1 MSVASCY
8 WALLSLE
15 KFEFI
20 YLPSLVTDIQM
31 DYGVKAGDML
41 KSKSLLDFI
50 HPDELSLATT
60 DLLNFIRIKTL
71 AGAVTRCRLR
81 SIKSLIHQEH
91 QTDKAKVDNLQNW
104 IITDVV
110 MYTATNS
117 SILTFFH
124 SLQLEIDNTAANCN
138 SLSRHANQLDSPIP
152 TDPTAATL
160 TPTITTNNPIP
171 STTTNANCCGT
182 GQLNIDESNK
192 ITSILQQHS
201 LLMDEPLRLFQ
212 IYDTQCQQLLIS
224 WPNTTVTES
233 LMDLTSS
240 ITLKEMDR
248 RLQYPQLRSDAAA
261 CTHHSHSKSNM
272 MLESNKLCQIERI
285 IITYGN
291 LTFTCFQITAL
302 NAEGRPYYNSDHS
315 SSSTS
320 STSNEN
326 SIPNRSVRKSNLS
339 KILNSTTTNTMTT
352 PPGKTAPSLASP
364 NQQMHRYSHDVR
376 TNKKIK
382 NDNITDQLSS
392 ASASSSFIDT
402 LATSEPSDNTRFP
415 LPRAWRGRF
424 GVFEKKC
431 ENCQTNT
438 SPEWRKGPGGHK
450 TLCNACGLRYARLVA
465 KHEKRQLNLQQPK
478 DEEQTMLLG
487 VNASTT
493 TKFKSYKSKK

>member
-1 MSVASCY
+1 
-8 WALLSLE
+8 
-15 KFEFI
+15 
-20 YLPSLVTDIQM
+20 M

-326 SIPNRSVRKSNLS
+326 SIPN
-339 KILNSTTTNTMTT
+339 
-352 PPGKTAPSLASP
+352 
-364 NQQMHRYSHDVR
+364 H
-376 TNKKIK
+376 
-382 NDNITDQLSS
+382 
-392 ASASSSFIDT
+392 T

-450 TLCNACGLRYARLVA
+450 TYARLVA